1 MKRQICT
8 LALLGLLLV
17 VGGIFMVAGRTPV
30 SETERR
36 QLAQWPQLTWQSLY
50 TGRWMQD
57 AEQAAAD
64 QFPCRDLFR
73 HGKAQFVYH
82 VLLQGENNGI
92 YLRGGSAAKLDYP
105 LNEASVSHLAQV
117 ILDIQNTYLKDTH
130 VHCYYSIVPDKNAYL
145 AGWYP
150 TMDYHRLTQQLEAL
164 LPMTYVDLFP
174 CLTGDSY
181 YRTDPHW
188 RQDALQPV
196 VEALT
201 SAMDVPLS
209 WDLTAQDAGRFS
221 GAYTGQSGLPLE
233 PDRLRYLTGSAL
245 ASCTA
250 RDLEGEIPLYD
261 WEKAQ
266 GRDPYEFFL
275 SGASPIQVLENPAAL
290 SDRELVVFR
299 DSFGSSLAPLLAG
312 SYRKITLIDLRYI
325 SSDLLESYVRFQEQD
340 VLFLY
345 SALIWNQSGTIR

>member
-73 HGKAQFVYH
+73 QGKAQFVYH

-117 ILDIQNTYLKDTH
+117 ILDIQNTYLKDTQ

-164 LPMTYVDLFP
+164 LP
-174 CLTGDSY
+174 
-181 YRTDPHW
+181 
-188 RQDALQPV
+188 
-196 VEALT
+196 
-201 SAMDVPLS
+201 
-209 WDLTAQDAGRFS
+209 
-221 GAYTGQSGLPLE
+221 
-233 PDRLRYLTGSAL
+233 
-245 ASCTA
+245 
-250 RDLEGEIPLYD
+250 
-261 WEKAQ
+261 
-266 GRDPYEFFL
+266 
-275 SGASPIQVLENPAAL
+275 
-290 SDRELVVFR
+290 
-299 DSFGSSLAPLLAG
+299 
-312 SYRKITLIDLRYI
+312 
-325 SSDLLESYVRFQEQD
+325 
-340 VLFLY
+340 
-345 SALIWNQSGTIR
+345 

>member
-105 LNEASVSHLAQV
+105 LN
-117 ILDIQNTYLKDTH
+117 
-130 VHCYYSIVPDKNAYL
+130 
-145 AGWYP
+145 
-150 TMDYHRLTQQLEAL
+150 
-164 LPMTYVDLFP
+164 
-174 CLTGDSY
+174 
-181 YRTDPHW
+181 
-188 RQDALQPV
+188 
-196 VEALT
+196 
-201 SAMDVPLS
+201 
-209 WDLTAQDAGRFS
+209 
-221 GAYTGQSGLPLE
+221 
-233 PDRLRYLTGSAL
+233 
-245 ASCTA
+245 
-250 RDLEGEIPLYD
+250 
-261 WEKAQ
+261 
-266 GRDPYEFFL
+266 
-275 SGASPIQVLENPAAL
+275 
-290 SDRELVVFR
+290 
-299 DSFGSSLAPLLAG
+299 
-312 SYRKITLIDLRYI
+312 
-325 SSDLLESYVRFQEQD
+325 
-340 VLFLY
+340 
-345 SALIWNQSGTIR
+345 

>member
-117 ILDIQNTYLKDTH
+117 ILDIQNTYLKDTQ

-188 RQDALQPV
+188 RQDALHHRCI
-196 VEALT
+196 
-201 SAMDVPLS
+201 
-209 WDLTAQDAGRFS
+209 TAFCSIGYWIAIM
-221 GAYTGQSGLPLE
+221 P
-233 PDRLRYLTGSAL
+233 RLIEVMRK
-245 ASCTA
+245 C
-250 RDLEGEIPLYD
+250 
-261 WEKAQ
+261 
-266 GRDPYEFFL
+266 
-275 SGASPIQVLENPAAL
+275 V
-290 SDRELVVFR
+290 
-299 DSFGSSLAPLLAG
+299 SF
-312 SYRKITLIDLRYI
+312 
-325 SSDLLESYVRFQEQD
+325 
-340 VLFLY
+340 
-345 SALIWNQSGTIR
+345 